1 MKTQHD
7 TNESISLYDNYKINL
22 KPKDT
27 DKKFYFIFA
36 DRELLLI
43 DNQLPLLKD
52 LNELDINEEDV
63 KNCIYFPSPS
73 MRRKNETQK
82 HPKQRSRPKLL
93 REHLNNKRILAY
105 KLLVIDT
112 LLRRKKPLF
121 VCLRKAPQR
130 VTEKFLISICS

>member
-7 TNESISLYDNYKINL
+7 TKESISLYDNYKINL

-27 DKKFYFIFA
+27 DKKFYFIFN

-63 KNCIYFPSPS
+63 KNCIYFGSP
-73 MRRKNETQK
+73 RLGKI
-82 HPKQRSRPKLL
+82 P
-93 REHLNNKRILAY
+93 
-105 KLLVIDT
+105 
-112 LLRRKKPLF
+112 
-121 VCLRKAPQR
+121 
-130 VTEKFLISICS
+130 